1 MNRCLPFLALFL
13 VACHETPR
21 PAEDT
26 PIILISVDTLRADR
40 VRPDLTPNIVALA
53 HDGTTYDRAYSHVP
67 LTLPS
72 HATIL
77 TGLLPASNG
86 VRDNV
91 GYAFGSKTP
100 TLTTILSANG
110 YATGG
115 AVSSYVLR
123 RSTGIAHGF
132 DFFDDDAGSGDPLD
146 VTASRPGDRTMQVL
160 QHWMDGARSPKIFCF
175 LHLYDPHAPYHAP
188 QQFQKAG
195 RADYDAAVAYADD
208 TVGKFIAD
216 LKKRGLYDRAI
227 VVLLSDHGEGLGDH
241 GELDHGVFVYREAIH
256 VPLIVK
262 LPKSANAGKHVA
274 SLAALSDVLPTILG
288 AAGITPPE
296 HIDGIDLLAAKE
308 DPNRQVDAESYYGRL
323 HLHWH
328 QLTSVVTAKY
338 QYIEVPARELY
349 DLPADPAEKSNV
361 AARDRREAAALA
373 DALAKRTKPFGAP
386 THVDE
391 EDQRKLASLGYI
403 SSGPLADEATYPDP
417 KDRIRFLTMYRT
429 AERTA
434 RAGGTQRAI
443 PMLEEVTREAPEILD
458 AWVLLARAHP
468 DDAIRV
474 LSEASKHFPDS
485 PAVSLALADAYYRHQ
500 RFDDAIRVARETIP
514 REPVLARELLAKI
527 AIKRRDLAG
536 ARRELEAALAAA
548 PHRVSTLLSLA
559 DVQKR
564 QGDWQGALATLD
576 RAATETSNPIRGLQ
590 SGRGEALLQLRRGPE
605 AEAAYRLEVE
615 RYPDDV
621 QSWGNLAAILA
632 AQGRRDE
639 ARATVEQAVRLNPGP
654 EAQKMKVEV
663 MEILR

>member
-1 MNRCLPFLALFL
+1 MNRSLALL
-13 VACHETPR
+13 ALLLTACHETPR
-21 PAEDT
+21 PADDT

-91 GYAFGSKTP
+91 GYVLGTNVP
-100 TLTTILSANG
+100 TLATILSANG

-123 RSTGIAHGF
+123 RSTGIERGF
-132 DFFDDDAGSGDPLD
+132 DFFDDDAGTGDPLD
-146 VTASRPGDRTMQVL
+146 VTASRPGDRTMQQL
-160 QHWMDGARSPKIFCF
+160 QHWLDSVRSPKIFCF
-175 LHLYDPHAPYHAP
+175 FHLYDPHAPYHAP

-241 GELDHGVFVYREAIH
+241 GELDHGVFVYREAIQ

-274 SLAALSDVLPTILG
+274 SLAALSDVLPTIVG
-288 AAGITPPE
+288 AVHIAPPPRV
-296 HIDGIDLLAAKE
+296 DGIDLLAAKE
-308 DPNRQVDAESYYGRL
+308 NPNRQVDAESYYARL
-323 HLHWH
+323 HLHWR
-328 QLTSVVTAKY
+328 QLTSVVTADY
-338 QYIEVPARELY
+338 QYIEAPTSELY
-349 DLPADPAEKSNV
+349 DLPADPTEKINV
-361 AARDRREAAALA
+361 AGRDRREAAALA
-373 DALAKRTKPFGAP
+373 DALEKRTKPFGAP

-391 EDQRKLASLGYI
+391 EDQRKLASIEYLA
-403 SSGPLADEATYPDP
+403 SGRLAEEATYPDP
-417 KDRIRFLTMYRT
+417 KDRIQFLTMYRT

-434 RAGGTQRAI
+434 RAGGTLRAI

-458 AWVLLARAHP
+458 AWVLLARARP
-468 DDAIRV
+468 ADAIRV
-474 LSEASKHFPDS
+474 LTEASKHFPDS
-485 PAVSLALADAYYRHQ
+485 PAVSLALADAYYRNK
-500 RFDDAIRVARETIP
+500 RYDEAITATKAIVAQ
-514 REPVLARELLAKI
+514 EPVLARELLAKI
-527 AIKRRDLAG
+527 AIARRDLAG
-536 ARRELEAALAAA
+536 ARKEIEAALAAA
-548 PHRVSTLLSLA
+548 PHRVSTLLYLA
-559 DVQKR
+559 DLQKR

-576 RAATETSNPIRGLQ
+576 RAASETSNPVRGLQ
-590 SGRGEALLQLRRGPE
+590 SARGEALLQLRRGPE
-605 AEAAYRLEVE
+605 AEAAYRVEVE

-621 QSWGNLAAILA
+621 RSWGNLAAILA

-639 ARATVEQAVRLNPGP
+639 ARATIEQAVRINPGP
-654 EAQKMKVEV
+654 EAKKMQAEV